1 MTGKVTCQRIVVTFP
16 QGFCDQCFK
25 ECCLNPLE
33 FFVNVFVNVDAQSAV
48 IGVDVSFDISFTFQ
62 RKICVNM
69 AHEIILGEF
78 KSVLNGQVCFAVVR
92 ADSP

>member
-1 MTGKVTCQRIVVTFP
+1 MTSQRIVVLCTD
-16 QGFCDQCFK
+16 GFCHRLKFV
-25 ECCLNPLE
+25 
-33 FFVNVFVNVDAQSAV
+33 VNVFVNVDAQSAV